1 MATRKFK
8 ITYVA
13 PVCGSHYISFGQHRF
28 RYPEVLTQPM
38 GLRKGFLE
46 EGTPKL
52 SWNKGKVMRG
62 GSSRQESLR
71 ASGLGS
77 RGQQGL
83 GGLSCSPRQPRAGP
97 ASGGSYQSQTFQ
109 SSVTNR
115 PGKFCLT
122 KLFSLMLGTL
132 WEALQGS
139 CVWVWG
145 AGRVDRWQHS
155 PGRNLSPP
163 AAPTTSP
170 SVSSR
175 KALESL
181 QSPGSFQP

>member
-1 MATRKFK
+1 MFLLFFHVATRKFK

-13 PVCGSHYISFGQHRF
+13 PVCGSHSISFGQHRF

-62 GSSRQESLR
+62 GSSGQESLR

-83 GGLSCSPRQPRAGP
+83 GGLSCSPGLGQPPEEATRA
-97 ASGGSYQSQTFQ
+97 
-109 SSVTNR
+109 
-115 PGKFCLT
+115 
-122 KLFSLMLGTL
+122 KLS
-132 WEALQGS
+132 
-139 CVWVWG
+139 
-145 AGRVDRWQHS
+145 R
-155 PGRNLSPP
+155 
-163 AAPTTSP
+163 AA
-170 SVSSR
+170 
-175 KALESL
+175 
-181 QSPGSFQP
+181 